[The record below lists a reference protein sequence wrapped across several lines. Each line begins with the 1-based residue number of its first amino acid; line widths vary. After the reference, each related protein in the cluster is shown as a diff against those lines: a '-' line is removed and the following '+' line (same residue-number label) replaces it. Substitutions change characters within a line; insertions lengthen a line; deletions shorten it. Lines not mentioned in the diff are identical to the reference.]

1 MGENRMKQLLILLL
15 VFAMLAIPAASA
27 TIDVNPV
34 NIGSTNIKWSWDAA
48 AGVTNISVDG
58 YQVCYFDSNSH
69 MFILS
74 GLNPN
79 ETHTINVYSATDNG
93 TNTTTTTGETSAGS
107 AVAQFFKDWL
117 IVLLCIGLL
126 LCGFAMHRVF
136 FWPAAFVALYGVYEY
151 IEGSSAISANIVN
164 IRFFICCGLFL
175 LGLFFWMA
183 KKGRG

>member
-1 MGENRMKQLLILLL
+1 MKSKLFLLTIALILL
-15 VFAMLAIPAASA
+15 VSAASA
-27 TIDVNPV
+27 TI
-34 NIGSTNIKWSWDAA
+34 NITVASTGSTFIQWDWNT
-48 AGVTNISVDG
+48 GLTMTNVTIDG
-58 YQVCYFDSNSH
+58 YNVCNFDQH
-69 MFILS
+69 GHTFILS

-79 ETHTINVYSATDNG
+79 ETHSIAVYTATDSG
-93 TNTTTTTGETSAGS
+93 TNTAMTTGETSAGS